1 MLSDPL
7 VKIAPMVIALV
18 ALAGAAAGRGLSW
31 SVASHRIATV
41 RMRSARLG
49 AELEAARR
57 ETARTGGGRATDDAG
72 VRRRVPGGARP
83 QHPDVPRPGR
93 YPALPS
99 SRRWRGA
106 SSTSAGRRS
115 TTSSRR
121 CATRLTRV
129 ETSIAGIERARQE
142 AYAGLTAQVRG
153 LTETHERLRAETPQ
167 LAGALRS
174 PQVRGRWG
182 EVQLRRVVELAG
194 MLPHCDF
201 VEQATLTRA
210 GTIRRPDLVVKLPGG
225 RRHRRRRQGSRWR
238 PTSRPTTPTTRTSG
252 GCCCATTPDSCGPT
266 STRLSEKAYWEQF
279 ADSPDLVVLFL
290 PGEPFLA
297 AAYEHDPDLF
307 EYAHGRRVLLAT
319 PTTLI
324 ALLQSIAVGWRQ
336 ESMAANARAVF
347 DVGRELYK
355 RLATMGE
362 HVRAASARRSTRRSR
377 PTTAR
382 SARSRRGCW
391 SPPAS
396 SPPSTSGT
404 ASWRPPEPIERSA
417 RGPQTAELTRWS
429 SVTDPE
435 VA

>member
-7 VKIAPMVIALV
+7 VKIASMVIALV
-18 ALAGAAAGRGLSW
+18 ALAGAAAGAALSW

-57 ETARTGGGRATDDAG
+57 ETARMEEAEQRMTQAFAAVSREALDRNTQTFLDLAGTRLSQQQAVARGELDQRRQAVDDLVSPLRDA
-72 VRRRVPGGARP
+72 
-83 QHPDVPRPGR
+83 
-93 YPALPS
+93 
-99 SRRWRGA
+99 
-106 SSTSAGRRS
+106 
-115 TTSSRR
+115 
-121 CATRLTRV
+121 LTRV

-153 LTETHERLRAETPQ
+153 LTETHERLRAETTQ

-225 RRHRRRRQGSRWR
+225 RDIAVDAKVPLAAYLEAHDTDDEDKRRMLLRDHARQLRAHVNG
-238 PTSRPTTPTTRTSG
+238 
-252 GCCCATTPDSCGPT
+252 
-266 STRLSEKAYWEQF
+266 LSEKAYWEQF

-324 ALLQSIAVGWRQ
+324 ALLQSIALGWRQ

-362 HVRAASARRSTRRSR
+362 HVSALGKALDKAVEAYNRQVGSLETRVLV
-377 PTTAR
+377 TAR
-382 SARSRRGCW
+382 KLATLDVGDGEL
-391 SPPAS
+391 A
-396 SPPSTSGT
+396 
-404 ASWRPPEPIERSA
+404 PPEPIERSA